1 MKNISNHLAIEEF
14 TTNETSKSLLD
25 KLKDMFNFNEH
36 FVNFYDEEEYMV
48 YDEDDNLIYNSQLE
62 EVFYQN
68 SKEIMSLVEIKDLI
82 NKIGNTITDLYE
94 DEYSDFNIVF
104 IESEDKA
111 TIAISLLVYFI

>member
-1 MKNISNHLAIEEF
+1 MKNTYNHLAIKEF
-14 TTNETSKSLLD
+14 TTNETSDSLFN
-25 KLKDMFNFNEH
+25 KIKDMFSFDEH

-94 DEYSDFNIVF
+94 EEYSDFNIVF
-104 IESEDKA
+104 IEDEDKV
-111 TIAISLLVYFI
+111 TIAISLLAYFI